1 MLVKKPLISMYQNLQ
16 ITNQL
21 RWDKSDLISY
31 YNRSYDLLA
40 SIDVRCLEHGHAGI
54 EHCYES
60 IVHSL
65 QVAAVDTI
73 PPKKWNFYKFW
84 WDSELGKLK
93 ELSIDAHTV
102 WKQAGK
108 PKCGPIYEAKRIS
121 HANYKLAVNRK
132 RDASQN
138 AFTNDLHES
147 LLRKDM
153 ISFWKSWRCKF
164 GHNKPAG
171 VVEGLRNPNHI
182 ANKFADV
189 FEAASK
195 PNNPMTN
202 AAAKLD
208 FENRLMNYEFTSS
221 PAAFTVYEVEK
232 CIGKLKHGKAQSSGY

>member
-1 MLVKKPLISMYQNLQ
+1 
-16 ITNQL
+16 
-21 RWDKSDLISY
+21 
-31 YNRSYDLLA
+31 
-40 SIDVRCLEHGHAGI
+40 
-54 EHCYES
+54 
-60 IVHSL
+60 
-65 QVAAVDTI
+65 VDTI
-73 PPKKWNFYKFW
+73 PHEKGNFYIFW
-84 WDSELGKLK
+84 LDSELDKLK

-121 HANYKLAVNRK
+121 HAYKLAVNRI

-153 ISFWKSWRCKF
+153 VSFWKSWRCKF

-171 VVEGLRNPNHI
+171 VVEGLRNPDHI
-182 ANKFADV
+182 ANNFADV

-208 FENRLMNYEFTSS
+208 FETRLMNYEFTSS
-221 PAAFTVYEVEK
+221 PAAFTVYEV
-232 CIGKLKHGKAQSSGY
+232 